1 MFVKDGRDY
10 IYVCKQIMLDKS
22 EEVEIFSNDYIKVF
36 SYPTEDKKSAE
47 YYRIVPQ
54 KKLNINMFPKTLVI
68 TIPRSKLKYKVL
80 LNLTMDDVLLVQASF
95 KGTSYIAFGK
105 TCTEENI

>member
-1 MFVKDGRDY
+1 MFLRDGRDY
-10 IYVCKQIMLDKS
+10 IYVCKQRLLDKES
-22 EEVEIFSNDYIKVF
+22 EIEIFSNEYIKVK

-54 KKLNINMFPKTLVI
+54 KKLDIKMLTKTLVV
-68 TIPRSKLKYKVL
+68 TIPKSKLKYKIL
-80 LNLTMDDVLLVQASF
+80 LNLTMNDLLLVQISF
-95 KGTSYIAFGK
+95 KGTSYIVFGK